1 MSWGAPGHLPSSS
14 DDEERGSHLSDVWVS
29 AHMAGPGPDTVVTDA
44 VTSASRQL
52 SAKQRIFISKHS
64 VQCDTSGGVGRVYF
78 VKSDTN
84 LSPLPLILHESI
96 RYRADKHIDGN
107 KNILA
112 PIVIDVSNAK
122 PVRKE
127 TNDRVRALT
136 PTTPL
141 THD

>member
-1 MSWGAPGHLPSSS
+1 
-14 DDEERGSHLSDVWVS
+14 
-29 AHMAGPGPDTVVTDA
+29 MAGPGPDTVVTDA

-96 RYRADKHIDGN
+96 VTGRTRARYRADKHIDGN